1 MVEIGSP
8 WCHRP
13 QWGINGHDAEGQ
25 EWETVKP
32 KVDVGTDVLKSADAA
47 TSELK
52 YVSNHEDLDYNPES
66 SLHCYRATIAI
77 DTHCD
82 GDVVYQAMDFHK
94 QGDSRIWPT
103 KSYQQ
108 IKSPA
113 GDSLPRHAP
122 TSLAISC
129 ARFNIS
135 RPSNATMKVT
145 GWAPRWTPN
154 DHYYVNIKFR
164 WLPAARYTL

>member
-1 MVEIGSP
+1 
-8 WCHRP
+8 
-13 QWGINGHDAEGQ
+13 
-25 EWETVKP
+25 VKP

-94 QGDSRIWPT
+94 QGDSRI
-103 KSYQQ
+103 
-108 IKSPA
+108 
-113 GDSLPRHAP
+113 
-122 TSLAISC
+122 
-129 ARFNIS
+129 
-135 RPSNATMKVT
+135 
-145 GWAPRWTPN
+145 
-154 DHYYVNIKFR
+154 
-164 WLPAARYTL
+164 